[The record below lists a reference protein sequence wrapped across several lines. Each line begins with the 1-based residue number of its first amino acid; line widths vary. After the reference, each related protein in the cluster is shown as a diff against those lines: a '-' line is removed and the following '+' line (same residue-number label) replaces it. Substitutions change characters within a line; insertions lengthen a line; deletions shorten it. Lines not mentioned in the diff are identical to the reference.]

1 MICTLCCSGTKAD
14 TRQNF
19 ANNKLAADQ
28 SRASAKIASSSK
40 QDFGK
45 LKRKLVTKTTSKKRQ
60 IRVVSRRLMSL
71 RSMSLAWT
79 RQSVK
84 TRIRR
89 CQSHGRVCCSMSQK
103 CRQTKSL
110 HESTAKSI
118 LTTSTGTN
126 TNCAT
131 EPQVSARSADSVDS
145 HVTEVRCVSEPVT
158 SDASVDSGTSA
169 DGDVESVSK
178 DHQDCQP
185 GMIDHQDCQRGMID
199 HQDCQPGMIDHQ
211 DCQRGMIDNQDCQ
224 PGMIDNQDCQRGM
237 IDNQDCQP
245 GMIDN
250 QDSQRVITDH
260 YDSWPVMSDDFTNNS
275 LAVAGDPASD
285 VTKEPVMRDHCI
297 VSEPI
302 MSAECVDN
310 TASAVQ
316 EVDVN
321 LTEEVRSCQQPVG
334 DVTAE
339 RVVDLAAA
347 AETRDVLSM
356 LSTVLSSSPSSCQVS
371 SANCFAAVYIA
382 Q

>member
-199 HQDCQPGMIDHQ
+199 
-211 DCQRGMIDNQDCQ
+211 
-224 PGMIDNQDCQRGM
+224 NQDCQR
-237 IDNQDCQP
+237 

-347 AETRDVLSM
+347 AAAETRDVLSM